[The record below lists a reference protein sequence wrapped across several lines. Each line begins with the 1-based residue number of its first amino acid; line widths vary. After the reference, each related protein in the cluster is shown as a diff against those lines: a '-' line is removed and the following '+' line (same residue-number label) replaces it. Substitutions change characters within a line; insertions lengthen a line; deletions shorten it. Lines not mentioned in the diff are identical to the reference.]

1 MHRSHCRNQKRIRL
15 GIDNVNGNLICR
27 LNSMRSD
34 KVAGETSTQGH
45 FVVTASV
52 KRCDTKTQEGRYS
65 SR

>member
-1 MHRSHCRNQKRIRL
+1 
-15 GIDNVNGNLICR
+15 
-27 LNSMRSD
+27 MRSD

-65 SR
+65 SRWFIVQGHLLLHLLSALLKLLHWS